1 MINPKCCDIPHAS
14 VLSRGFATIG
24 SHNCDW
30 KYEVYDSL
38 QHNRGIP
45 EVSGVFFLKLWK
57 GECCQS
63 IRSFECC
70 KKKQTSLKWN
80 FTCQNCCKNDAQNG
94 IHKTK
99 ISQNLIAFW
108 LWIPFLQRLAAGGTA
123 RGGRSSRRDFRDGSE
138 TTLEPTFGGRGRH
151 PRWNWDGSTNEQW
164 EKTWECLGFI
174 RDYTTGS
181 YPVVWGI

>member
-1 MINPKCCDIPHAS
+1 MKSMILSNTIVAS
-14 VLSRGFATIG
+14 LRF
-24 SHNCDW
+24 
-30 KYEVYDSL
+30 
-38 QHNRGIP
+38 R
-45 EVSGVFFLKLWK
+45 VFFSSNCGKVSVAKASELLSVANKT
-57 GECCQS
+57 
-63 IRSFECC
+63 
-70 KKKQTSLKWN
+70 QTSLKWN
-80 FTCQNCCKNDAQNG
+80 FTCQNCCKNDAKNG